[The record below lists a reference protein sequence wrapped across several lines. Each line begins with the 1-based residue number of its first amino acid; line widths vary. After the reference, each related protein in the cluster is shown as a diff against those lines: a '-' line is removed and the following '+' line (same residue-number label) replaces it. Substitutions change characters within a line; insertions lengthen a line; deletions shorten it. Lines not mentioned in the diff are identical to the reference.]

1 MVVEEEEEE
10 VVIATDLDHVTV
22 AVALVERTAALLQAR
37 VDGMAL
43 QVEATV
49 LLVEGMAL
57 QVEGTDQLL
66 QARVEGMVLL
76 QALVEGTVLL

>member
-1 MVVEEEEEE
+1 MVVEEEEEEE

-37 VDGMAL
+37 V
-43 QVEATV
+43 
-49 LLVEGMAL
+49 EGTAL

-66 QARVEGMVLL
+66 QARVEG
-76 QALVEGTVLL
+76 TVHL